1 VRVGLVTA
9 PEMTVEAVRERHEK
23 LVKTDWLTAAQS
35 YVKAKYDDGE
45 VSLPQLLGMKLLIVF
60 QFPYAL

>member
-1 VRVGLVTA
+1 
-9 PEMTVEAVRERHEK
+9 MTVEAVRERHEK